1 VLRLTISFGLLKEG
15 LIKTYKKMKMNMRSS
30 VMLLALSLGAVAS
43 FGQCKLTWP
52 EDPEVRA
59 KAEEKVALYD
69 DAKTQKNYRAAVAPL
84 QWMLNTAPKWS
95 TKLYIDATDI
105 YNNLATAEKDPVK
118 KQVLVDSLM
127 LLYDMRVTNCGDEVN
142 VLNRKVMYAAVFNSQ
157 NKAKTA
163 EVLAMYDKVYEISG
177 NNVLDNNL
185 LSYMQ
190 VIQLNVALLKN
201 LTEDEILQRYDK
213 LSAVIDAKIK
223 KAQTEGKQADVDR
236 LKKVKT
242 SVDDIL
248 PKCGVTI
255 DCDFV
260 RKHFAP
266 KFKQNPADLVTAKK
280 IFTFMTT
287 GGCIED
293 PLWLEAAE
301 AIHKDSPDYGLAIN
315 MARVYAK
322 KGELAK
328 AEVLANEAAD
338 LAPSAENKET
348 ANILVGDLLV
358 QKGSKAAAREAY
370 RKAVAANPAS
380 KEGYEKIGDLYMN
393 SFKDCQKSVSMA
405 EDRLIYI
412 ASYDMYVRSGN
423 QQKMAA
429 ARAQFPSVT
438 ECFEQGWK
446 EGESKSISCWVG
458 ETVVLKTRGK
468 D

>member
-1 VLRLTISFGLLKEG
+1 
-15 LIKTYKKMKMNMRSS
+15 
-30 VMLLALSLGAVAS
+30 MLLALSLGAVAS

-223 KAQTEGKQADVDR
+223 KPKP
-236 LKKVKT
+236 KV
-242 SVDDIL
+242 
-248 PKCGVTI
+248 
-255 DCDFV
+255 
-260 RKHFAP
+260 
-266 KFKQNPADLVTAKK
+266 
-280 IFTFMTT
+280 
-287 GGCIED
+287 
-293 PLWLEAAE
+293 
-301 AIHKDSPDYGLAIN
+301 
-315 MARVYAK
+315 
-322 KGELAK
+322 
-328 AEVLANEAAD
+328 
-338 LAPSAENKET
+338 
-348 ANILVGDLLV
+348 
-358 QKGSKAAAREAY
+358 SK
-370 RKAVAANPAS
+370 PMWT
-380 KEGYEKIGDLYMN
+380 D
-393 SFKDCQKSVSMA
+393 
-405 EDRLIYI
+405 
-412 ASYDMYVRSGN
+412 
-423 QQKMAA
+423 
-429 ARAQFPSVT
+429 
-438 ECFEQGWK
+438 
-446 EGESKSISCWVG
+446 
-458 ETVVLKTRGK
+458 
-468 D
+468 

>member
-1 VLRLTISFGLLKEG
+1 
-15 LIKTYKKMKMNMRSS
+15 MKMNMRSS

-201 LTEDEILQRYDK
+201 LSDDQILQRYDK
-213 LSAVIDAKIK
+213 LSAIIDAKIK

-236 LKKVKT
+236 LKKVKS

-248 PKCGVTI
+248 IKLVKV
-255 DCDFV
+255 DCEFV
-260 RKHFAP
+260 KKNLEP
-266 KFKQNPADLVTAKK
+266 KFNANPADLALAKR
-280 IFTFMTT
+280 IFQFMTT

-293 PLWLEAAE
+293 PLWLKAAE
-301 AIHKDSPDYGLAIN
+301 VLHNDSKDYGLAIN
-315 MARVYAK
+315 MARIYAK
-322 KGELAK
+322 NGNLVK
-328 AEVLANEAAD
+328 AEVLANEAVE
-338 LAPSAENKET
+338 LAPAAENKET
-348 ANILVGDLLV
+348 ANILVGDLLA

-370 RKAVAANPAS
+370 RKASAANPAS

-393 SFKDCQKSVSMA
+393 SFKDCQKSQSLA
-405 EDRLIYI
+405 EDRLVYL
-412 ASYDMYVRSGN
+412 AAYEMYARSGN

-438 ECFEQGWK
+438 ELFELNWK